1 MPTGYFSVAQI
12 TNPENNRQLPC
23 FKPDT
28 PGEHAPAAGAH
39 GAARDSAGKHAA
51 APIRIVSISRDVRR
65 LSVMKFLLKTIF
77 RAD

>member
-28 PGEHAPAAGAH
+28 PGEHARAAGAH
-39 GAARDSAGKHAA
+39 GAARDNTGKRAA

>member
-28 PGEHAPAAGAH
+28 PGEHARAAGAH
-39 GAARDSAGKHAA
+39 GAACDSTEKRAA

-65 LSVMKFLLKTIF
+65 LSAMKFLLKTIF

>member
-28 PGEHAPAAGAH
+28 PVERAPAAGAH
-39 GAARDSAGKHAA
+39 GAARDSTGKRAA

-65 LSVMKFLLKTIF
+65 LSAMKFLLKTIF

>member
-28 PGEHAPAAGAH
+28 PGEHARAAGAH

-51 APIRIVSISRDVRR
+51 APICIVSISCDVRR

>member
-1 MPTGYFSVAQI
+1 LPTGYFSVAQI

-28 PGEHAPAAGAH
+28 PGERAPAGGTH
-39 GAARDSAGKHAA
+39 GAACDSTGKHAA

>member
-1 MPTGYFSVAQI
+1 LPTGYFSVAQI

-28 PGEHAPAAGAH
+28 PVGCAPAGGTH
-39 GAARDSAGKHAA
+39 GAACDSTGKHAA

>member
-28 PGEHAPAAGAH
+28 PGEHAPAAGAR
-39 GAARDSAGKHAA
+39 GATRDSTGKRAA